1 MSNPL
6 DRLGRDLAEATLK
19 YDDHDP
25 KQRKELENYLT
36 KENQLL
42 KKQNQT
48 RSFFY
53 PNNVAKQ
60 KVVQQQK
67 IKKPSTINIDISLPP
82 ELTKMLKE
90 GY

>member
-6 DRLGRDLAEATLK
+6 DRFGRNLAEGTLE

-25 KQRKELENYLT
+25 KQRKELEDYLI

-53 PNNVAKQ
+53 PNNAAKK